1 LVGILALS
9 LVGALPAFSSAQTT
23 SSKAPSSTKA
33 PSRTSLARAAAAA
46 RARRAA
52 EARRQQ
58 EALLSPRFKLDLE
71 GNTVPDIRAAAAI
84 IYNPQ
89 SGEVLWEANSHTQRS
104 IASLTK
110 IMTAVTFMADS
121 PNLDQP
127 VKVTLADTR
136 RASVTY
142 LRSGDIV
149 TNRDLLH
156 LTLIASDNA
165 AARALAR
172 TSEGGMGAFIGR
184 MNEMAK
190 ALGLT
195 NTQYADPSGLD
206 ARNVST
212 AYDISH
218 LIAFATADDRV
229 GPIMREAEYVV
240 RTSRRQFAVRST
252 NRLLGTDLDVR
263 GGKTGF
269 IQKAGYCLATL
280 LQVPQGSQVA
290 VVVLGA
296 ANSALRFAEARNMLN
311 WVAGKTLIANSTP
324 AATPDDD

>member
-1 LVGILALS
+1 
-9 LVGALPAFSSAQTT
+9 
-23 SSKAPSSTKA
+23 
-33 PSRTSLARAAAAA
+33 
-46 RARRAA
+46 
-52 EARRQQ
+52 
-58 EALLSPRFKLDLE
+58 
-71 GNTVPDIRAAAAI
+71 
-84 IYNPQ
+84 
-89 SGEVLWEANSHTQRS
+89 VLWEANSHAQRS